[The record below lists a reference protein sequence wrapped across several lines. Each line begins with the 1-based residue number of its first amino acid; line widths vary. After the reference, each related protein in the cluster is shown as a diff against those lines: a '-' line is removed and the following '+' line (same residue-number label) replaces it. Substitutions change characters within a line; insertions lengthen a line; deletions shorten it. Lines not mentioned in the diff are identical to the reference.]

1 MIRNLLMLVT
11 ALVIIRISLQSRA
24 QKYYYSGGT
33 KVTLSEDT
41 TTVILKGKQKQ
52 SYSYIASILHDKIYS
67 LTRHP

>member
-1 MIRNLLMLVT
+1 MIRNLLILVT
-11 ALVIIRISLQSRA
+11 ALVIISLQSRA